1 MRSILMHF
9 VPSRAMEEPLV
20 NFLWGECS
28 AGVRRCLGWK
38 SPADVRAAVE
48 AVRVLQFVEWFCG
61 TGNLTT
67 ACRQLGL
74 RVGWFD
80 CILDSEAMNVLTDQG
95 MARAITLSLSLMVSA
110 TAWFGVPCS
119 TFVFMSRG
127 HTLRSRKQPL
137 GNTCRLDV
145 KSANRMVRRIMFLV
159 RILAMRKVYWIL
171 EQPLNSLLWVMPE
184 VRQAQ
189 EDCTVDGLAWQRR
202 FLWMGHFGHTL
213 WKPTELVGVFPCL
226 ETSFPSKRPPK
237 RNTCSA
243 YSQWRNTKGVHRCSG
258 TPGLKATQHYPPAF
272 CRLAAQLIK
281 HQL

>member
-1 MRSILMHF
+1 MRSMLMHF

-95 MARAITLSLSLMVSA
+95 MARAITLSLSLMVGA
-110 TAWFGVPCS
+110 TAWLGVPCS

-145 KSANRMVRRIMFLV
+145 KSANRIVRRIMFLV

-184 VRQAQ
+184 VRLKKIALWTVWHGS
-189 EDCTVDGLAWQRR
+189 EDS
-202 FLWMGHFGHTL
+202 FGWAISGTRSGSL
-213 WKPTELVGVFPCL
+213 RSW
-226 ETSFPSKRPPK
+226 
-237 RNTCSA
+237 SA
-243 YSQWRNTKGVHRCSG
+243 YSRAWRRRFRQSVRQNETLVRHTASG
-258 TPGLKATQHYPPAF
+258 TIQRASTVALGT
-272 CRLAAQLIK
+272 RG
-281 HQL
+281 